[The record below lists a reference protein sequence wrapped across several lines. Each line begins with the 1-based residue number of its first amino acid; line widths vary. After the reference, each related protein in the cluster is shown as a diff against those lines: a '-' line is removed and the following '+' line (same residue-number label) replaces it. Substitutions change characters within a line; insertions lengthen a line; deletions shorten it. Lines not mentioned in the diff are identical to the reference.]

1 MDEKKITEAAARLYD
16 FMDPWERCETTPE
29 ETADEIRK
37 NPIDCILYL
46 LTIIEDLNERT
57 ANNEK

>member
-1 MDEKKITEAAARLYD
+1 MTEAEKIKEAATRLYKY
-16 FMDPWERCETTPE
+16 MDPWERCETTPE

-46 LTIIEDLNERT
+46 LDIIEN
-57 ANNEK
+57 